1 MDAGELGTLRM
12 GKRSRTPGKGS
23 AKPSR
28 HLPATP
34 PIDSFDVV
42 LHIINGDFD
51 GPELAAIHQATYLK
65 LLEVSPALL
74 ADALEALR
82 GAPDKIHRLTAPE

>member
-1 MDAGELGTLRM
+1 M

-23 AKPSR
+23 NPSR
-28 HLPATP
+28 HSPATP
-34 PIDSFDVV
+34 PIDSFDLV

-51 GPELAAIHQATYLK
+51 GPELVAIHQAAHLR

-74 ADALEALR
+74 ADSLQALR
-82 GAPDKIHRLTAPE
+82 GAQDQIQRLTAPE